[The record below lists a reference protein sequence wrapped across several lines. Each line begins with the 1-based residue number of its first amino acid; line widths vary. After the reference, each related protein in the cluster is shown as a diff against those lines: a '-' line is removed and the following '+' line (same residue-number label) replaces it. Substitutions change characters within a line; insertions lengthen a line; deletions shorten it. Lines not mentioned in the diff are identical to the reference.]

1 MNNKSQ
7 RYGVDTAACKKQD
20 WQTRLLLAGN
30 KLQAPQQ
37 RIKLEERK
45 KKISTLEMSTTRTH
59 EFRISPSNIVAKME
73 HFCENDLANSLMAKK
88 ECYKQIYKGSKIS

>member
-20 WQTRLLLAGN
+20 WQTRN

-59 EFRISPSNIVAKME
+59 EFRISPSNIVAKTE